1 MTTLFR
7 LDTSIRTDG
16 SVTRAVADTL
26 EAQLVAELDGVTV
39 VRRDLGLASLPGEAW
54 GHAVQGGFTETP
66 SAEQRDARAL
76 AAGLADEVA
85 DADAVVVASPLYN
98 FGVSLQAKTW
108 IDLLITDPRFGP
120 GTTPLAGRPGFLVV
134 AKGGGYSAGS
144 PREGWD
150 HGTGYLRRI
159 LADVWGLDL
168 EVVEAELTLA
178 EVTPAMEGLRDLAR
192 QNLDDAHA
200 TARSVARG
208 ASERMVGVA

>member
-16 SVTRAVADTL
+16 SVSRAVADTL
-26 EAQLVAELDGVTV
+26 ENRLVDELGDVTV
-39 VRRDLGLASLPGEAW
+39 VRRDLGLEPLDGSAWTRAVHAGFSDAPTEAQQD
-54 GHAVQGGFTETP
+54 AV
-66 SAEQRDARAL
+66 AL
-76 AAGLADEVA
+76 ARGLADEVV

-134 AKGGGYSAGS
+134 AKGGGYDPGT

-150 HGTGYLRRI
+150 HGTAYLRRI

-178 EVTPAMEGLRDLAR
+178 DVTPAMEGLRGLAR
-192 QNLDDAHA
+192 EKLDAAHDA
-200 TARSVARG
+200 ARSAAGGVRG
-208 ASERMVGVA
+208 RLVSA